1 MDLLADAL
9 AVGGVRG
16 AVGARIE
23 AAGPWGISWDGIAG
37 ATFYAVTAGTA
48 WLGLPDQPQR
58 QLMPGDVVLL
68 PRGTGHTLRSD
79 PDATVRACSSAE
91 HARACG
97 GPLRLGHGDV
107 QTHILGASY
116 HYDPAVSTQVLAALP
131 DVVHIRANNGGN
143 CLDDTVRLLSREL
156 VCPQLATSFVLNR
169 LVDIL
174 LVQLLRVWLAGD
186 PPEAQGSWLG
196 VLGDPLVSVALT
208 KIHQDPA
215 RAWTTEL
222 LAAELSISRSTLT
235 RRFRAVTGETPGG
248 YLTRWRMDLAT
259 VRLRDTDDTLDNI
272 ARAVG
277 YTSVYAFSRAFRR
290 ARRQAPG
297 QYRTG
302 ARTTSGGHPPMVANA
317 LGEPL
322 WGVLRGLAGGR
333 DHPVQVEHLGGHDR
347 ESEEDDREHRGRRG
361 HGEVPDGEVT
371 VVHDQQQRGGGVL
384 R

>member
-16 AVGARIE
+16 AVGARLE
-23 AAGPWGISWDGIAG
+23 AGGRWGVSWHRISG
-37 ATFYAVTAGTA
+37 AAFYAVTAGTA
-48 WLGLPDQPQR
+48 WLGVPGQAQR

-68 PRGTGHTLRSD
+68 PNGTAHTLRSD
-79 PDATVRACSSAE
+79 PDAAVNPCSRAE

-116 HYDPAVSTQVLAALP
+116 DYDPAVSTQVLATLP
-131 DVVHIRANNGGN
+131 DVVHLRANNGGN

-156 VCPQLATSFVLNR
+156 AHPQLATAFVLNR

-174 LVQLLRVWLAGD
+174 LVQLLRVWLSGR

-196 VLGDPLVSVALT
+196 VLGDPVVSVALT
-208 KIHQDPA
+208 RLHEDPA
-215 RAWTTEL
+215 RAWTTDL
-222 LAAELSISRSTLT
+222 LAAELAISRSTLT
-235 RRFRAVTGETPGG
+235 RRFRTVTGETPGG

-272 ARAVG
+272 ARSVG

-302 ARTTSGGHPPMVANA
+302 ARTPTS
-317 LGEPL
+317 
-322 WGVLRGLAGGR
+322 
-333 DHPVQVEHLGGHDR
+333 
-347 ESEEDDREHRGRRG
+347 
-361 HGEVPDGEVT
+361 
-371 VVHDQQQRGGGVL
+371 
-384 R
+384 